1 MYIEN
6 VNPGSQTMNPYYIH
20 YSTNKCVMLAAQYIY
35 A

>member
-6 VNPGSQTMNPYYIH
+6 VNPGSQTMNPYY
-20 YSTNKCVMLAAQYIY
+20 STNKCVMLAAQYIY